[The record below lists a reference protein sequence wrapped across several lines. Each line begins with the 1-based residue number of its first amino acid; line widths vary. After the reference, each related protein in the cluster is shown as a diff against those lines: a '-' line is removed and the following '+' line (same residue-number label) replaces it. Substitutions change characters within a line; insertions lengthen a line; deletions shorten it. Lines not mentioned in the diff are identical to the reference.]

1 VLAARANHR
10 SGTQREA
17 GPSPKSTCPAAL
29 ARTRSRTHTLTVPSD
44 PTNKPPSADASPPYR
59 YPDEVTA
66 EDLAAMDRVVDVD
79 AEAYLRWLESGKG
92 PEPCEPESSE

>member
-1 VLAARANHR
+1 MVGPAPRER
-10 SGTQREA
+10 PGRWRKGT
-17 GPSPKSTCPAAL
+17 P
-29 ARTRSRTHTLTVPSD
+29 H
-44 PTNKPPSADASPPYR
+44 R